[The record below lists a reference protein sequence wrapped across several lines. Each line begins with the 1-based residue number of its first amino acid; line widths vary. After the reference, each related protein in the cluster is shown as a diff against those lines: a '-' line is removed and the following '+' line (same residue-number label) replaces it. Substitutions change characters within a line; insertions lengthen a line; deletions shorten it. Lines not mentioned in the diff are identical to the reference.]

1 MDRASACVEVR
12 IQSSLVQ
19 TLEYM
24 FVEWMC
30 DCRKDTVWSGPRF
43 CHVIDFLLSSY
54 FILGISL
61 RWWQGAKK
69 LCSCQVFLN
78 SSCMCTGMSVYRHVG
93 INLSILYGVFTLCLN
108 LVPQKEKVQFWLP
121 RSQSGWGG
129 TSCMEEPRLGCVG
142 RILEIQALIVS
153 GLKNPPD
160 CTRLPFCFTE
170 CVEPSSLSR
179 GPYP

>member
-1 MDRASACVEVR
+1 M
-12 IQSSLVQ
+12 
-19 TLEYM
+19 
-24 FVEWMC
+24 
-30 DCRKDTVWSGPRF
+30 
-43 CHVIDFLLSSY
+43 
-54 FILGISL
+54 
-61 RWWQGAKK
+61 
-69 LCSCQVFLN
+69 
-78 SSCMCTGMSVYRHVG
+78 YRHIG
-93 INLSILYGVFTLCLN
+93 INLSVLYGVFTLCLN
-108 LVPQKEKVQFWLP
+108 LVPQKEKVQFWLS

-129 TSCMEEPRLGCVG
+129 TSYMGEPRLGWVNSCVLGCVG